1 MPLKDT
7 CETLVKLEPVMTT
20 AVPVLPMVGEKEV
33 TVAGV
38 YTVKVTSLP
47 VPPT

>member
-7 CETLVKLEPVMTT
+7 CETFVKSEPEMTT
-20 AVPVLPMVGEKEV
+20 GVPAFPMVGEKEV
-33 TVAGV
+33 TVAGL
-38 YTVKVTSLP
+38 YTVKGTSLP